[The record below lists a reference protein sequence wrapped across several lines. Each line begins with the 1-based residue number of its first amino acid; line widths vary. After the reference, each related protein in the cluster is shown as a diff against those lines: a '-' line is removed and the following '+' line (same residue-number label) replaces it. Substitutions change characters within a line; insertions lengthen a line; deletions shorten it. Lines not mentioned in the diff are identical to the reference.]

1 MDWHLIKMKLPEGAE
16 FLLQGQLTDPHVNLL
31 GDPLVV
37 GIDVQ
42 HHVLHNNALLSSV
55 ADP

>member
-1 MDWHLIKMKLPEGAE
+1 MDSYLIKMKLPEGAE
-16 FLLQGQLTDPHVNLL
+16 FLLQGQLTDSHVNLL

-42 HHVLHNNALLSSV
+42 HHILHNNALVSSV